1 MKILNIL
8 AFALAGVFLIS
19 CSASKKF
26 KPTVSEDKPL
36 FEAINELVKHPDNQK
51 AVNDLKN
58 FYAQSIQRHE
68 QALEVNSSSSDE
80 GRWDRMLRSLNA
92 LQHIHNSVMS
102 VQGSSSLIR
111 PKNYEEEIRRTR
123 EEAAEYFYD
132 KGRDL
137 NNRGS
142 RQDALAAYQA
152 FQKAGTYVSGYKDTE
167 RLAREAYDRSVI
179 YVVINPIEDNR
190 ISLSGISTW
199 GNGFRYRPEEVQL
212 SLVRDLDNRS
222 SRNPA
227 RFLTDRQAYR
237 DRIQPDLEVNMA
249 WRDID
254 VRNTRP
260 REYQRQVSRQ
270 IQIGQDTSG
279 KAVYRTVYAT
289 LFVTQM
295 HFTARGEIEYDIRD
309 MNSRRSMD
317 YGTVYDDVSWSDSYA
332 TYRGDSRALSQE
344 DWIMINNNNR
354 GNNIS
359 QGDVLQ
365 ALMRE
370 LYPRLRQRLEYG
382 LNQAGS
388 TQAKRL

>member
-8 AFALAGVFLIS
+8 AFALAGVFLFS
-19 CSASKKF
+19 CSTSKKF
-26 KPTVSEDKPL
+26 KATVSEDKPL
-36 FEAINELVKHPDNQK
+36 FEAINELVRHPDNQK
-51 AVNDLKN
+51 AVNDLRN

-68 QALEVNSSSSDE
+68 QALRANSSSQDE
-80 GRWDRMLRSLNA
+80 GRWDRMLRSLQA
-92 LQHIHNSVMS
+92 MQHIYSSVMA
-102 VQGSSSLIR
+102 VPGSSSVIR
-111 PKNYEEEIRRTR
+111 PENYENEIRRTR

-137 NNRGS
+137 NARGG

-152 FQKAGTYVSGYKDTE
+152 FQKTGSYISGYKDSE
-167 RLAREAYDRSVI
+167 KLAREAYDRGVI

-190 ISLSGISTW
+190 ISLSGINTW

-212 SLVRDLDNRS
+212 SLIRDLDNRN

-227 RFLTDRQAYR
+227 RYLTDRQAYR
-237 DRIQPDLEVNMA
+237 DRIQPDVEVNMA

-254 VRNTRP
+254 IRNSRP
-260 REYQRQVSRQ
+260 REFQRQVSKQ

-279 KAVYRTVYAT
+279 KAVFRTVHAT

-295 HFTARGEIEYDIRD
+295 HFSVRGEIEYEIRD
-309 MNSRRSMD
+309 MNSRRNLD
-317 YGTVYDDVSWSDSYA
+317 YGTVYDDVNWSDSYA
-332 TYRGDSRALSQE
+332 TYRGDSRALSQQ
-344 DWIMINNNNR
+344 DWIMINNSNR

-382 LNQAGS
+382 LNQAG
-388 TQAKRL
+388 RM